1 LGWRSRIVGHDRVNP
16 QDLTGHPLN
25 HRVHPQAQRD
35 VVRDSIAQ
43 FGFVKSVLVNRKT
56 GYIID
61 GHERVWQ
68 ALDAR
73 ESDPT
78 VTVDV
83 EYVDLSEDEERAV
96 LAVLDASTEM
106 AEVDQDKL
114 SELLDGIAFESDAV
128 DALIA
133 DLQKSAIAFE
143 FEEPAADVITK
154 NMCPNCGCEL

>member
-1 LGWRSRIVGHDRVNP
+1 
-16 QDLTGHPLN
+16 
-25 HRVHPQAQRD
+25 
-35 VVRDSIAQ
+35 
-43 FGFVKSVLVNRKT
+43 VNRQT

-68 ALDAR
+68 ALDAQ
-73 ESDPT
+73 EADPT

-114 SELLDGIAFESDAV
+114 DALLDGIAFESDAI
-128 DALIA
+128 DELI
-133 DLQKSAIAFE
+133 DNLQASAVVLDY
-143 FEEPAADVITK
+143 EEPPTPVVTK
-154 NMCPNCGCEL
+154 SLCPNCGCEL